1 VPQAASNLK
10 KETTNITTAINQ
22 RQANQALRMKRLL
35 MSCGSYIFTFTL
47 ICFCWLQGM
56 LPGSIVLHYAISIIL
71 LNIIFFVLIKTNINL
86 KFAEPSM
93 TLAQVIVSI
102 VPPMY
107 VMYFLDSGQARA
119 VFLYLGIVPALYGI
133 LALSTRQFLG
143 VAVWY
148 VLNFSLMLGLL
159 ALNRPT
165 ALNASLDLIQLIAL
179 ISVMTQMAWIG
190 GYISELRSK
199 LRKRNLELQTTTE
212 KLGSAVEQ
220 IGELAR
226 RDELTGLYNRRHL
239 FEVLG
244 QECNRIGR
252 QQGTFSICIADID
265 FFKQIN
271 DEYGHQIGDIVLR
284 KVALSLEQS
293 LRNIDCVGRYGG
305 EEFLIILAQTKLDG
319 AKIKAERVR
328 QQIENLDF
336 TSIDGSLQITVS
348 IGIAEHNPKE
358 SIDKTILRSDEA
370 LYRAKNSG
378 RNKTL
383 TELDH

>member
-1 VPQAASNLK
+1 MPQAASNLK